1 MQIYY
6 IFSTLKAKAKPLS
19 SLRLSNSGGA
29 SSIHREGSLLL
40 VGILA
45 SGSVDLVL
53 TKEVGDSAL
62 VGVVADGVLQL
73 ENVGAGSGIDVG
85 GVAGAG
91 LLALAVHVVLVLE
104 AAGALELLVVGGE
117 AHVKRVV
124 AAGGAAE
131 DKLVDEERAVG
142 LGVGAAAVVAA
153 AVGSRGGSGGSEAGG
168 TESEDGGGTHF
179 DVVGLVFGFEVV
191 L

>member
-1 MQIYY
+1 MQIHY
-6 IFSTLKAKAKPLS
+6 IFSTLKPKPLS
-19 SLRLSNSGGA
+19 SLQLSDSGGA
-29 SSIHREGSLLL
+29 SSINREGSLLL
-40 VGILA
+40 VGVLA
-45 SGSVDLVL
+45 SGSIDLVL
-53 TKEVGDSAL
+53 TEEVGDSAL

-73 ENVGAGSGIDVG
+73 EDVGAGSGVDVG

-91 LLALAVHVVLVLE
+91 LLALAVHVILVLE
-104 AAGALELLVVGGE
+104 AAGALELLIVGGE
-117 AHVKRVV
+117 AHVKGVV

-131 DKLVDEERAVG
+131 DELVDEERAVG

-153 AVGSRGGSGGSEAGG
+153 AVGSGGGSGGSEAGG